1 MEAIELLNAARQEMA
16 KRVVGQGEMVDGLLT
31 ALIAGGHI
39 LLEGVPG
46 LAKTRAVKTLAEI
59 TGLVFK
65 RIQFTPDLL
74 PADLTGTL
82 VWEQATGA
90 FSMRRGPVFANVIL
104 ADEINRAPAKVQSAL
119 LEAME
124 EKQVT
129 IGEKSYPLPSPFFVL
144 ATQNPIEHEGTYALP
159 EAELDRFLLKLLVRY
174 PDLEEEQRIL
184 SFAAPFGEA
193 NNGGAIIGPE
203 GEEHLAKGGAKHA
216 VVKHE
221 AARHDAARTGDA
233 RNDDANPDDAGHDAA
248 ALNAAG
254 HDPAKISDT
263 KTGVAGSDSVLNP
276 VLGHEALRTLRQA
289 ADAVFVDDQ
298 IQKYI
303 VSVVAAS
310 RPAVS
315 RPGAEK
321 PGRTREGLYRYI
333 AFGASPR
340 ATIALYRCS
349 KIRALFEGRAF
360 VTPED
365 VKAAAFPVLRHRL
378 VLSYEAEADGLESDT
393 VVNRILTLVPM
404 P

>member
-1 MEAIELLNAARQEMA
+1 MESLELLNGARQEMA
-16 KRVVGQGEMVDGLLT
+16 KRIVGQGEMIDGLLT

-46 LAKTRAVKTLAEI
+46 LAKTLAVKTLAEI

-82 VWEQATGA
+82 VWEQATGS
-90 FSMRRGPVFANVIL
+90 FSVRRGPVFANVIL

-129 IGEKSYPLPSPFFVL
+129 IGEKSYSLPSPFFVL

-159 EAELDRFLLKLLVRY
+159 EAELDRFLLKLLIRY
-174 PDLEEEQRIL
+174 PDLEEEQQIL
-184 SFAAPFGEA
+184 GFAAPFST
-193 NNGGAIIGPE
+193 
-203 GEEHLAKGGAKHA
+203 EEIRKSYPGN
-216 VVKHE
+216 E
-221 AARHDAARTGDA
+221 
-233 RNDDANPDDAGHDAA
+233 
-248 ALNAAG
+248 
-254 HDPAKISDT
+254 S
-263 KTGVAGSDSVLNP
+263 SLNP
-276 VLGHEALRTLRQA
+276 VLGQKALELLRKA
-289 ADAVFVDDQ
+289 ADAVFTDEQVLR
-298 IQKYI
+298 YI

-310 RPAVS
+310 RPAAS
-315 RPGAEK
+315 RSAQEGPVR
-321 PGRTREGLYRYI
+321 PREGLYRYI

-340 ATIALYRCS
+340 ATLALYRCS
-349 KIRALFEGRAF
+349 KIKALFEGRSF

-365 VKAAAFPVLRHRL
+365 VKVTAFPVLRHRL
-378 VLSYEAEADGLESDT
+378 VLSYEAEADGLEPDT
-393 VVNRILTLVPM
+393 VISRILTLVPM